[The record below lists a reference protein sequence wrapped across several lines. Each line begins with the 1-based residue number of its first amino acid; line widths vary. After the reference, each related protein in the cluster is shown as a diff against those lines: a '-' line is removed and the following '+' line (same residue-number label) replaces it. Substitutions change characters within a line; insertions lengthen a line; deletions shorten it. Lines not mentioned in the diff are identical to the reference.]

1 MPAISLLK
9 LNESIGRIKA
19 LIDDPPSLCAY
30 MTSFFETYSDQ
41 TFHIGEKSVLDSRLP
56 SYRIPRVITK
66 KLEREFIRISQETPE
81 KAFHLVQS
89 LWDEQHFENRFLACV
104 ILGNLSSHFFEK
116 VLSKIDDFFSEG
128 VSPHFVE
135 TFLRT
140 SSETIRKESPALW
153 CLHAESWLNN
163 PALRWKS
170 YGLTAYN
177 LLLSESNYRDLPN
190 LMQGLLPYLVMPHP
204 LLVSEGISLF
214 HHLFRTFP
222 EEIDFYLEDIL
233 DSPPNPERDMLLRKS
248 LILHDPE
255 KYQLLRSRISKT

>member
-9 LNESIGRIKA
+9 LNESIARIRS
-19 LIDDPPSLCAY
+19 LVDDPADLCAY
-30 MTSFFETYSDQ
+30 ITSFFETYSDQ
-41 TFHIGEKSVLDSRLP
+41 TFHIGDKSVLDSRLP
-56 SYRIPRVITK
+56 SYRIPPVITK

-81 KAFHLVQS
+81 KAFRLVQA
-89 LWDEQHFENRFLACV
+89 LWDERHFENRFLACV
-104 ILGNLSSHFFEK
+104 TLGNLSSPFFEK
-116 VLSKIDDFFSEG
+116 VLSKINDYLSEG
-128 VSPHFVE
+128 VSPYFVE

-140 SSETIRKESPALW
+140 SSETIRKENPALW

-163 PALRWKS
+163 HALRWKS

-177 LLLSESNYRDLPN
+177 LLLSDNSYKDLPN
-190 LMQGLLPYLVMPHP
+190 LMHGLLPYLNMPHP

-214 HHLFRTFP
+214 QRLFQSFP

-248 LILHDPE
+248 LSQHNPE
-255 KYQLLRSRISKT
+255 KYLLIRSRISKT